1 MNHPYLIV
9 QTYLSQIVLLNDNLI
24 QKSFR
29 GLAEKWMKQDKVT
42 EEIDEQLFRID
53 VLTNFGILINDNDIK
68 GNLNEIVSLINNYE

>member
-1 MNHPYLIV
+1 
-9 QTYLSQIVLLNDNLI
+9 
-24 QKSFR
+24 
-29 GLAEKWMKQDKVT
+29 MKQDKVT

>member
-1 MNHPYLIV
+1 MV

-29 GLAEKWMKQDKVT
+29 GLAEKWMKKDKVT